1 MSERI
6 LGANG
11 EIEMT
16 IEELKN
22 TRCQPRKHKVI
33 NVSEELYNTVHIVC
47 KEIDCTKNKFVE
59 LAIRK
64 LITEYEKESA
74 E

>member
-1 MSERI
+1 
-6 LGANG
+6 
-11 EIEMT
+11 MT

-22 TRCQPRKHKVI
+22 TRRQHRKHKVI
-33 NVSEELYNTVHIVC
+33 NVSADLYNTVHIVC

>member
-1 MSERI
+1 
-6 LGANG
+6 
-11 EIEMT
+11 MT

-22 TRCQPRKHKVI
+22 TRRQHRKHKGI

-64 LITEYEKESA
+64 LITEYEKGSA

>member
-1 MSERI
+1 
-6 LGANG
+6 
-11 EIEMT
+11 MT

-22 TRCQPRKHKVI
+22 TSRQPRKHKVI

>member
-1 MSERI
+1 
-6 LGANG
+6 
-11 EIEMT
+11 MT

-22 TRCQPRKHKVI
+22 TRRQPRKHKVI
-33 NVSEELYNTVHIVC
+33 NVSADLYNTVHIVC

-64 LITEYEKESA
+64 LITQYEKESA

>member
-1 MSERI
+1 
-6 LGANG
+6 
-11 EIEMT
+11 MT
-16 IEELKN
+16 IEELKY
-22 TRCQPRKHKVI
+22 TKRQPRKHKVI
-33 NVSEELYNTVHIVC
+33 NVSEELYNQVHIVC
-47 KEIDCTKNKFVE
+47 NEIDCTKNKFVE

>member
-1 MSERI
+1 
-6 LGANG
+6 
-11 EIEMT
+11 MT

-22 TRCQPRKHKVI
+22 TRRQPRKHKVI
-33 NVSEELYNTVHIVC
+33 NVSEQLYNKVHLVC
-47 KEIDCTKNKFVE
+47 NEIDCTKNKFVE
-59 LAIRK
+59 LAIKK

>member
-1 MSERI
+1 
-6 LGANG
+6 
-11 EIEMT
+11 MT
-16 IEELKN
+16 IEHLRN
-22 TRCQPRKHKVI
+22 TKRQPRRHKVI
-33 NVSEELYNTVHIVC
+33 NVSEELYDTVHIVC

>member
-1 MSERI
+1 MI
-6 LGANG
+6 
-11 EIEMT
+11 

-22 TRCQPRKHKVI
+22 TRRQPRKHKVI

>member
-1 MSERI
+1 
-6 LGANG
+6 
-11 EIEMT
+11 MT
-16 IEELKN
+16 IEQLKN
-22 TRCQPRKHKVI
+22 TRRQPRKHKVI
-33 NVSEELYNTVHIVC
+33 NVSADLYNTVHIVC

>member
-1 MSERI
+1 
-6 LGANG
+6 
-11 EIEMT
+11 MT

-22 TRCQPRKHKVI
+22 TKRQPRKHKVI
-33 NVSEELYNTVHIVC
+33 NVSEELYNQVHIVC
-47 KEIDCTKNKFVE
+47 NEIDCTKNKFVE

>member
-1 MSERI
+1 
-6 LGANG
+6 
-11 EIEMT
+11 MT

-22 TRCQPRKHKVI
+22 TRRQPRKHKVI
-33 NVSEELYNTVHIVC
+33 NVSADLYNTVHVVC

>member
-1 MSERI
+1 
-6 LGANG
+6 
-11 EIEMT
+11 MT

-22 TRCQPRKHKVI
+22 TRRQHRKHKVI

>member
-1 MSERI
+1 
-6 LGANG
+6 
-11 EIEMT
+11 MT

-33 NVSEELYNTVHIVC
+33 NVSADLYNTVHIVC

>member
-1 MSERI
+1 
-6 LGANG
+6 
-11 EIEMT
+11 MT

-22 TRCQPRKHKVI
+22 TRRQPRKHKVI
-33 NVSEELYNTVHIVC
+33 NVSADLYNTVHIVC

-64 LITEYEKESA
+64 LITEYQKG
-74 E
+74 

>member
-1 MSERI
+1 MERTERI
-6 LGANG
+6 D
-11 EIEMT
+11 MT

-22 TRCQPRKHKVI
+22 TRRQPRKHKVI
-33 NVSEELYNTVHIVC
+33 NVSAELYNQVHIVC

>member
-1 MSERI
+1 
-6 LGANG
+6 
-11 EIEMT
+11 MT

-22 TRCQPRKHKVI
+22 TRRQPRKHKVI

-59 LAIRK
+59 LAI
-64 LITEYEKESA
+64 
-74 E
+74 

>member
-1 MSERI
+1 
-6 LGANG
+6 
-11 EIEMT
+11 MT

-22 TRCQPRKHKVI
+22 TRRQPRKHKVI
-33 NVSEELYNTVHIVC
+33 NVSADLYNTVHIVC

-64 LITEYEKESA
+64 LITEYEKGSA

>member
-1 MSERI
+1 MERTERI
-6 LGANG
+6 D
-11 EIEMT
+11 MT